1 MKSIKINKMNNEKQ
15 EQIKAYILRN
25 ELNKNNRKRSIVY
38 TRAILCNI
46 LLSEGLTLTDIGG
59 FFGRSHSWVH
69 HTLNLY
75 NESKDYQDFRDLNN
89 KILSEIF
96 SETLE
101 EMVLKCKDFSD
112 LIQLQQKIKY
122 QR

>member
-15 EQIKAYILRN
+15 EQIKSYILRN

-46 LLSEGLTLTDIGG
+46 LLSEGLTLTDIGL

-75 NESKDYQDFRDLNN
+75 NDSKDYKDFRDLNN

-101 EMVLKCKDFSD
+101 EMVLKCRDFSD
-112 LIQLQQKIKY
+112 MIQLQQKIKY

>member
-1 MKSIKINKMNNEKQ
+1 MNNEKQ
-15 EQIKAYILRN
+15 EQIKNYISRN
-25 ELNKNNRKRSIVY
+25 ELNKDNRKRSIVY

-46 LLSEGLTLTDIGG
+46 LLSEGLTLTDIGS

-69 HTLNLY
+69 HTLTLY
-75 NESKDYQDFRDLNN
+75 NESKDYKDFRDLNN
-89 KILSEIF
+89 KVLAEIF
-96 SETLE
+96 EETLE

>member
-1 MKSIKINKMNNEKQ
+1 MNNEKQ
-15 EQIKAYILRN
+15 EQIKNYILRN
-25 ELNKNNRKRSIVY
+25 ELNKDNRKRSVVY

-75 NESKDYQDFRDLNN
+75 NDSKDYKDFRDLNN

-96 SETLE
+96 AETLE
-101 EMVLKCKDFSD
+101 EMGIKCRAFADMR
-112 LIQLQQKIKY
+112 QVQQKIKY

>member
-1 MKSIKINKMNNEKQ
+1 MNNEKQ
-15 EQIKAYILRN
+15 EQIKNYILRN
-25 ELNKNNRKRSIVY
+25 ELNKNNRKRSVVY

-75 NESKDYQDFRDLNN
+75 NDSKDYKDFRDLNN

-96 SETLE
+96 AETLE
-101 EMVLKCKDFSD
+101 EMVLKCRDFSD
-112 LIQLQQKIKY
+112 MIQLQQKIKY